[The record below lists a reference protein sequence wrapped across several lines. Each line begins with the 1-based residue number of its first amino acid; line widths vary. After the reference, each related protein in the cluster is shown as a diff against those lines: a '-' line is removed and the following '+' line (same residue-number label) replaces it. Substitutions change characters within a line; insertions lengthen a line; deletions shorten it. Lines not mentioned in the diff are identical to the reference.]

1 MSFEERWPEG
11 DRTLRGNREA
21 EEKQKDTKLRQD
33 EKICSVLS
41 DFTQIQGIRMLCS
54 EHTHDFHMTDQ
65 YNDTDSDLLL

>member
-21 EEKQKDTKLRQD
+21 EEKQKKKDTKLTQD

-41 DFTQIQGIRMLCS
+41 DSTQIRYKAS
-54 EHTHDFHMTDQ
+54 ECFAQSIHMT
-65 YNDTDSDLLL
+65 SI